1 MNKVMSILGIVSRV
15 LIIVVLLVVTL
26 LSLGTA
32 YIMFAPDNLPKP
44 FRLTYNF
51 DPIPTPAPAAAAVA
65 TVVVPPGQGII
76 VTDSTK
82 IINLN
87 GTNGTKYIRV
97 AVSIEF
103 NPPDPKYATM
113 TPEAKTAYLA
123 TFNAD
128 IASRMPIIDD
138 VIITDISTK
147 TFDALYTANGK
158 ESLRGELLGL
168 LNARMP
174 DLKIISIYFTEF
186 VIN

>member
-1 MNKVMSILGIVSRV
+1 MDKVMSILGVVSRV
-15 LIIVVLLVVTL
+15 MIVIVLLVVTL

-51 DPIPTPAPAAAAVA
+51 DPVPTPVA
-65 TVVVPPGQGII
+65 EPTEEPIVIVPPGQGII
-76 VTDSTK
+76 VTDATK

-103 NPPDPKYATM
+103 NPPDAKYTSMSA
-113 TPEAKTAYLA
+113 EAKNAYLA
-123 TFNAD
+123 TFNAE
-128 IASRMPIIDD
+128 IAARMPIIDD

-147 TFDALYTANGK
+147 TFDELYTASGK
-158 ESLRGELLGL
+158 ETLRRELLTL
-168 LNARMP
+168 LNQRLP
-174 DLKIISIYFTEF
+174 DLKIISVYFTEF

>member
-1 MNKVMSILGIVSRV
+1 MNKVMSILGVVSRV
-15 LIIVVLLVVTL
+15 LIIIVLLTVSL

-51 DPIPTPAPAAAAVA
+51 DPTPTPGPDPTEVA
-65 TVVVPPGQGII
+65 QVVVPPGQGII
-76 VTDSTK
+76 VTDATK

-103 NPPDPKYATM
+103 NPPDPKYESMSAD
-113 TPEAKTAYLA
+113 AKTAYVA
-123 TFNAD
+123 TFNTD
-128 IASRMPIIDD
+128 IAARMPIIDD

-147 TFDALYTANGK
+147 TFDELYTAAGK
-158 ESLRGELLGL
+158 ENLRRELLTL
-168 LNARMP
+168 LNQRLP
-174 DLKIISIYFTEF
+174 DLKIISVYFTEF